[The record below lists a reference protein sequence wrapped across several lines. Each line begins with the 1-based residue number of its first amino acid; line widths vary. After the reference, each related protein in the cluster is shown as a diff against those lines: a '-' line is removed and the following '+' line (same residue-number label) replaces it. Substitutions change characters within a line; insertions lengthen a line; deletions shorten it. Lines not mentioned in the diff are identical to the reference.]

1 MCSDIYQTCA
11 DAFELGPL
19 FKMCQPAG
27 NHVTT
32 KGCQPAH
39 LSSMPDT
46 EAFDLCPNMMYLE
59 PCHCEM
65 DTSVC

>member
-11 DAFELGPL
+11 DVFELGTL
-19 FKMCQPAG
+19 FEMCQPAG

-32 KGCQPAH
+32 KGC
-39 LSSMPDT
+39 LPDT
-46 EAFDLCPNMMYLE
+46 GAFDLCPNMMYLE
-59 PCHCEM
+59 PCHYET